1 LLNRFVI
8 FIAYI
13 RYMNKDLAKN
23 FGYLFEEDLINE
35 ISKIGVSKSFS
46 VDTNI
51 IEIGDYIKSMPLILT
66 GAIKIIREDE
76 KGEELILYYLEKG
89 DTCAMTLSCC
99 MGQTKSKI
107 RAVAETDV
115 TLLMLPKEN
124 MTKWLGTY
132 KTWQAFILQSYHNRM
147 DELLDAVD
155 TIAFL
160 KMDERIFKYLKDKA
174 MVNNNDELSTTHK
187 QISED
192 LHTSRVV
199 VSRLLKKLENEKKIQ
214 LFRNSI
220 KVLQL

>member
-1 LLNRFVI
+1 MNQLNV
-8 FIAYI
+8 
-13 RYMNKDLAKN
+13 N
-23 FGYLFEEDLINE
+23 FGYLFEDALIDE
-35 ISKIGVSKSFS
+35 IKQIGIYKEFVA
-46 VDTNI
+46 DTTI
-51 IEIGDYIKSMPLILT
+51 IEIGDYIKTMPLLLN
-66 GAIKIIREDE
+66 GAIKILREDE
-76 KGEELILYYLEKG
+76 NGDELVLYYLEKG

-115 TLLMLPKEN
+115 EILLLPKEK
-124 MTKWLGTY
+124 MAEWLSTY
-132 KTWQAFILQSYHNRM
+132 KTWQSYILQSYHNRM

-160 KMDERIFKYLKDKA
+160 KMDERLFKYLKDKA
-174 MVNNNDELSTTHK
+174 MVTHNDVLQVTHK

-199 VSRLLKKLENEKKIQ
+199 VSRLLKKLENESKIQ

-220 KVLQL
+220 KVLEL